1 MNTRM
6 LLFLTLIIGLVTS
19 SAAWAET
26 ESDVQNR
33 MIERVPAVDAMK
45 TAGLVG
51 ETNRGF
57 LEQRGRLNPEQSKV
71 LTAENAD
78 RRTIYGMIA
87 ARSGLTIGVVGEGR
101 AEQIRQ
107 RSASGVWL
115 QAINGDWYQK

>member
-1 MNTRM
+1 M
-6 LLFLTLIIGLVTS
+6 LASLVLFLGLVF
-19 SAAWAET
+19 AVAGQAET

-33 MIERVPAVDAMK
+33 MISRVAAVDALK

-57 LEQRGRLNPEQSKV
+57 LEQRGRLNPEQSRV
-71 LTAENAD
+71 LAEENAD

-87 ARSGLTIGVVGEGR
+87 SRSGLTIGVVGEGR

-107 RSASGVWL
+107 RSAPGVWL
-115 QAINGDWYQK
+115 QSPNGDWFQK

>member
-1 MNTRM
+1 M

-26 ESDVQNR
+26 ESEVQNR

-107 RSASGVWL
+107 RSAPGVWL
-115 QAINGDWYQK
+115 QATNGDWYQK